1 MPFQKGYDP
10 KRYVASTQGITAY
23 RKKFSDLMQ
32 DKAHLAV
39 EYMLEVLQDPKASQ
53 KLRVEVAK
61 DICDRFYGKAVDRVQ
76 VATMDATG
84 GQDVQSMSTAQLEQ
98 LIANLDASRPAGH
111 VIDGE
116 KEEKVIESR
125 D

>member
-1 MPFQKGYDP
+1 
-10 KRYVASTQGITAY
+10 
-23 RKKFSDLMQ
+23 MQ

-39 EYMLEVLQDPKASQ
+39 EYMLEVLQDPKASP

-84 GQDVQSMSTAQLEQ
+84 AQDVQAMTTAQLEQ
-98 LIANLDASRPAGH
+98 LIANLDATHPQANA
-111 VIDGE
+111 IDGE
-116 KEEKVIESR
+116 IEEKVIESKN
-125 D
+125 